1 MNESIVAGWYV
12 SILVY
17 AYVLLRALVCSLELV
32 TAQKGFGRTVIAWI
46 VVGIGGVFLSF
57 LHEWYL
63 AVPENLDYVLVSIYG
78 IAIAMIVVT
87 GILIIVAVFRGGE
100 TVPPQRVLLVI
111 CPALAWSL
119 LWLAIMR
126 IHPSIELPFFH
137 KKLLLTISFDIA
149 CAISLVYFLR
159 EYIGNM
165 RNVEAKVAEIVSF
178 FGGKRTGQSLTEGI
192 SHLPGVMPLMFEVTL
207 FALFRFSI
215 FWGVVRRVVLIP
227 LSFSGTIV
235 AHARDGKAVVFTV
248 AAMYKIVNVAR
259 YDDLIEDGTDDPRQS
274 MRTLLVE
281 HFNRIAK
288 HYVGQHPWEVVA
300 RGSGHGKKLFSDVN
314 RELKELLGL
323 ALVGQPQLHWI
334 GFENQNLQNIFQEL
348 SSRDFRESAHHMKGV
363 EIDRIFRAL
372 RSIDPAAT
380 HSDAERLWEAFNNGG
395 RGSFVFST

>member
-17 AYVLLRALVCSLELV
+17 AYILLRALVCSIELA
-32 TAQKGFGRTVIAWI
+32 TAQKGFGRTVLAWT
-46 VVGIGGVFLSF
+46 VVGVGSVCLSF

-63 AVPENLDYVLVSIYG
+63 AVPENLDHVLVGIYG
-78 IAIAMIVVT
+78 VAITMLVMT
-87 GILIIVAVFRGGE
+87 GILIIIAVFRGGE
-100 TVPPQRVLLVI
+100 LFTLQRVLLVI

-119 LWLAIMR
+119 LWLAVMR

-149 CAISLVYFLR
+149 CTISLVYFLR

-165 RNVEAKVAEIVSF
+165 RNVEAKVAEIIAF

-248 AAMYKIVNVAR
+248 AAMYKIVSIAH
-259 YDDLIEDGTDDPRQS
+259 YDNLIEDGADDPRQS
-274 MRTLLVE
+274 MRTLIVE

-288 HYVGQHPWEVVA
+288 QYIEQYSWEVVA
-300 RGSGHGKKLFSDVN
+300 RGSGHGKKLFNDVN
-314 RELKELLGL
+314 QELKELLGL
-323 ALVGQPQLHWI
+323 ALAGQPQLHWI
-334 GFENQNLQNIFQEL
+334 GFENKNLQNIFQEL
-348 SSRDFRESAHHMKGV
+348 SSREFRESAHHMKGV
-363 EIDRIFRAL
+363 EIDSIFRAL
-372 RSIDPAAT
+372 RSVDPSAT
-380 HSDAERLWEAFNNGG
+380 HSDAERLWEAFNNEG
-395 RGSFVFST
+395 RGSFKFST